1 MKIAV
6 CAGEESGDALGH
18 ELLIDLKKNN
28 NDIEFIGVGG
38 SLMESAGLKSFFPIG
53 NISYMGLIDP
63 LLNLKKILNARK
75 DFINFLKT
83 ENPDVF
89 IGIDSPSFNSGICKA
104 LRKETNIK
112 TVQYVCPQFWAWR
125 YGRVHRFNSLYHKIF
140 SLFPFESKLLKKH
153 NVNFSYV
160 GHPLAKNLPSNYD
173 EIILK
178 KDLNIPSD
186 KEVIAI
192 LPGSRKSEIKHHDK
206 PLADFINKYKK
217 DNPNAEIILAL
228 NKESDLSGELR
239 KLSKTIR
246 VIFNTTQKVLA
257 ICDLAV
263 IASGTATLEAAI
275 LSKPM
280 VVIYK
285 SNSLSNF
292 ILSNFFLKTEF
303 ISLPN
308 ILSQTKVVFELRQNQ
323 VSGNEIY
330 EKVNLTYQ
338 NKQKISEKLS
348 SIRDSLLV
356 LDSNKFSKAL
366 NEILSK

>member
-1 MKIAV
+1 MKVAV

-28 NDIEFIGVGG
+28 KDIEFIGVGG
-38 SLMESAGLKSFFPIG
+38 SLMESAGLQSFFPIAD
-53 NISYMGLIDP
+53 ISYMGLIDP
-63 LLNLKKILNARK
+63 LINLKKILNIRK

-125 YGRVHRFNSLYHKIF
+125 YGRVYRFNSLYHKIF

-153 NVNFSYV
+153 NVNFSYM
-160 GHPLAKNLPSNYD
+160 GHPLAKNLPSNHD
-173 EIILK
+173 EITLR
-178 KDLNIPSD
+178 KDLNIPLN

-217 DNPNAEIILAL
+217 YNPDTEIILAL
-228 NKESDLSGELR
+228 NKESDLTGEL
-239 KLSKTIR
+239 KELSKTIR
-246 VIFNTTQKVLA
+246 VTFNTTQKVLA

-275 LSKPM
+275 LAKPM

-308 ILSQTKVVFELRQNQ
+308 ILSQEKIVFELRQNQ
-323 VSGNEIY
+323 VSGKE
-330 EKVNLTYQ
+330 
-338 NKQKISEKLS
+338 ISEKVELTFKNQEVIAKKLS
-348 SIRDSLLV
+348 LIRDSLLV
-356 LDSNKFSKAL
+356 KDSNKFSIAL
-366 NEILSK
+366 KEILAK